1 MTQDDGAVED
11 TGPVSGVPTR
21 RGAKRK
27 KVYKSARLVMH
38 GGVSTVDCILRDISR
53 SGARLRLPA
62 AMPVGGSVGL
72 QLPDGE
78 TLQADVIRCSGLD
91 VGLRFSKNQVP
102 SLAPPPEL
110 IVQILFKLESPWL
123 SEVLTMLESS
133 PAHEEADIREAAD
146 DLREAYER
154 LKAVVESHVQGV

>member
-1 MTQDDGAVED
+1 MIEDDGAAED
-11 TGPVSGVPTR
+11 TGPASGALTR
-21 RGAKRK
+21 RGARRK

-62 AMPVGGSVGL
+62 AMRVGGSVGL

-78 TLQADVIRCSGLD
+78 TLDAEVIRCSGLD
-91 VGLRFSKNQVP
+91 VGLRFPANQVP
-102 SLAPPPEL
+102 SLAPPPEP

-123 SEVLTMLESS
+123 SEVLTLLESS
-133 PAHEEADIREAAD
+133 SAYAEDDIKEAAE

-154 LKAVVESHVQGV
+154 LKAAVESHVQGA